1 MIPILYEVGTTDFS
15 TNGVGR
21 LTDCL
26 SCIVTE
32 ERNGIYECVFEY
44 PINAKMYSEI
54 FENRIIG
61 CTHDDKGDVQPFD
74 IYGRTAPMDGIVT
87 FYARHISYRLRNI
100 ILKPFTA
107 GSCAEAMSKFATE
120 TYNDNPFTF
129 WTNKAVSS
137 PYKVS
142 APASVR
148 EMLGGTQGSI
158 LDVYGKGEYE
168 FDKWTV
174 KLYVNRGVDSG
185 VMIRYGVNMV
195 DIVRETDDGDIFN
208 AVIPYWVSAD
218 DGTLVMLPEIIT
230 IGPYVSW
237 RNVVWTDAGS
247 GEYIYDTNGE
257 NIYFHAANTNTI
269 PLNLSDAFDEQP
281 TVDQLRA
288 KANSYLNTSE
298 LYKGKDSIEVD
309 FIALWQTAEY
319 SQYAALQRLSL
330 CDRVTVVH
338 KDLRV
343 NTKMQIIRT
352 EYNVLTNRFDKME
365 LGTARASLADAVSD
379 QIEMT
384 VLPKYASR
392 SMMEA
397 AISHASDLITGGLGG
412 YVVFTTNADGQP
424 EEILIMDTPD
434 TSTAVNVWRFNR
446 NGLGHSH
453 NGYNGPF
460 NDIALT
466 ADGQINAS
474 MITTGTL
481 LANVIKAGILSDFQ
495 NRNSWNLDTGV
506 LNINGGSISLG
517 GSTGFFVGPYG
528 DLAIGAKPDNLSSF
542 DDNQTALQAN
552 IWGQLKVTAMY
563 MYGRESASDNYTRYA
578 FFKGLLLGIIEN
590 GTLVNYVGLTI
601 QAPDSGGNLVDCLHV
616 TKARTEVM
624 QDFVVYGTKNRAVKT
639 ATHGTRKLAA
649 YETAEPYFGDI
660 GEDVIGPD
668 GRCVIRIDPVFR
680 ETIGGRYQ
688 VFLTPYGRGECFV
701 AERREDEFIVEGNS
715 GLRFGWEIKGRQIDY
730 QDNRLEAVE

>member
-1 MIPILYEVGTTDFS
+1 MIPILYDSNEAAFTS
-15 TNGVGR
+15 NGLGR
-21 LTDCL
+21 MSDVI
-26 SCIVTE
+26 SCRVTE
-32 ERNGIYECVFEY
+32 ERNGVYECEFQY
-44 PINAKMYSEI
+44 PISGRMYGEI
-54 FENRIIG
+54 REGRIIG
-61 CTHDDKGDVQPFD
+61 CTHDDTRDIQPFD
-74 IYGRTAPMDGIVT
+74 IYARSAPIDGVVT
-87 FYARHISYRLRNI
+87 FFARHISYRLRNI

-107 GSCAEAMSKFATE
+107 GSCAEAISKFASE
-120 TYNDNPFTF
+120 TYNDNPFSF
-129 WTNKAVSS
+129 WTDKAVSS

-174 KLYVNRGVDSG
+174 KLYVNRGTNSG
-185 VMIRYGVNMV
+185 VKILYGVNLSDMTYEKDTSEV
-195 DIVRETDDGDIFN
+195 YNAIVPFWR
-208 AVIPYWVSAD
+208 SAD
-218 DGTLVMLPEIIT
+218 NDITVMLPEVMLI
-230 IGPYVSW
+230 SAH
-237 RNVVWTDAGS
+237 AGS
-247 GEYIYDTNGE
+247 GLEPWTTGDGDSMYTGNGE
-257 NIYFHAANTNTI
+257 QIYFSVPHII
-269 PLNLSDAFDEQP
+269 PVPLDLSDAFEDEP
-281 TVDQLRA
+281 TVDQLRNVA
-288 KANSYLNTSE
+288 QTRLNNSEAYLPKENIT
-298 LYKGKDSIEVD
+298 VD
-309 FIALWQTAEY
+309 FVALWQTAEY
-319 SQYAALQRLSL
+319 ANYAPLQRLSL
-330 CDRVTVVH
+330 CDRATVRYSALGVSA
-338 KDLRV
+338 
-343 NTKMQIIRT
+343 TMQIVKT
-352 EYNVLTNRFDKME
+352 VYNVLTNRFDEME
-365 LGTARASLADAVSD
+365 LGAARTSLADAVSE

-384 VLPKYASR
+384 LLPKYASR

-412 YVVFTTNADGQP
+412 YVIFTLNADGQP

-474 MITTGTL
+474 MITAGTL
-481 LANVIKAGILSDFQ
+481 LANVIKAGVLSDYQ

-517 GSTGFFVGPYG
+517 GSNGFFVGPYG
-528 DLAIGAKPDNLSSF
+528 DLAIGAKPDDLSSF
-542 DDNQTALQAN
+542 DGNQTALQAN
-552 IWGQLKVTAMY
+552 IWGQLKMTTTY
-563 MYGRESASDNYTRYA
+563 IYGRASSNDNFVKCGKIDGIIYNNQGYP
-578 FFKGLLLGIIEN
+578 KGLRFSFYDYADNEIEFMVIDN
-590 GTLVNYVGLTI
+590 GSVIFKKQVYMNSDLT
-601 QAPDSGGNLVDCLHV
+601 
-616 TKARTEVM
+616 
-624 QDFVVYGTKNRAVKT
+624 VVGTKNRAVKT
-639 ATHGTRKLAA
+639 ATYGTRKLAA

-668 GRCVIRIDPVFR
+668 GRCVVRIDPIFR

>member
-1 MIPILYEVGTTDFS
+1 MIPILYDSNEAAFTS
-15 TNGVGR
+15 NGLGR
-21 LTDCL
+21 MSDVI
-26 SCIVTE
+26 SCRVTE
-32 ERNGIYECVFEY
+32 ERNGVYECEFQY
-44 PINAKMYSEI
+44 PISGRMYNEI
-54 FENRIIG
+54 REGRIVG
-61 CTHDDKGDVQPFD
+61 CTHDDTRDIQPFD
-74 IYGRTAPMDGIVT
+74 IYARSAPIDGVVT
-87 FYARHISYRLRNI
+87 FFARHISYRLRNI

-107 GSCAEAMSKFATE
+107 GSCAEALSKFATE
-120 TYNDNPFTF
+120 TYNDNHFSF
-129 WTNKAVSS
+129 WTDKAVSS

-158 LDVYGKGEYE
+158 LDVYGKGEYK
-168 FDKWTV
+168 FDKWAV
-174 KLYVNRGVDSG
+174 KLYVNRGVNSG
-185 VMIRYGVNMV
+185 VKILYGVNLSDMTYEKDV
-195 DIVRETDDGDIFN
+195 SEVYNAIVPFWR
-208 AVIPYWVSAD
+208 SAD
-218 DGTLVMLPEIIT
+218 NDITVMLPEVMLI
-230 IGPYVSW
+230 SAH
-237 RNVVWTDAGS
+237 AGS
-247 GEYIYDTNGE
+247 GLEPWTTGDGDSMYTGNGE
-257 NIYFHAANTNTI
+257 QIYFSI
-269 PLNLSDAFDEQP
+269 PNVIPVPLDLSDAFEDEP
-281 TVDQLRA
+281 TVDQLRNVA
-288 KANSYLNTSE
+288 QNRLNNSEAYLPKENIT
-298 LYKGKDSIEVD
+298 VD
-309 FIALWQTAEY
+309 FVALWQTAEY
-319 SQYAALQRLSL
+319 ANYAPLQRLSL
-330 CDRVTVVH
+330 CDRATVRYSALGVSA
-338 KDLRV
+338 
-343 NTKMQIIRT
+343 TMQIVKT
-352 EYNVLTNRFDKME
+352 VYNVLTNRFDEME
-365 LGTARASLADAVSD
+365 LGAARTSLADAVSD

-397 AISHASDLITGGLGG
+397 AISHASDMITGGLGG
-412 YVVFTTNADGQP
+412 YVVFKLNADGQP

-517 GSTGFFVGPYG
+517 GSNGFFVGPYG
-528 DLAIGAKPDNLSSF
+528 DLAIGAKPDDLSSF
-542 DDNQTALQAN
+542 DGNQTALQAN
-552 IWGQLKVTAMY
+552 IWGQLKITTMY
-563 MYGRESASDNYTRYA
+563 IYGRASRNDNFVKCGKLSGVIYNGTYPYGLRVSVYDRDGNEFDLFFTDYDA
-578 FFKGLLLGIIEN
+578 QIFFKRSVIIN
-590 GTLVNYVGLTI
+590 G
-601 QAPDSGGNLVDCLHV
+601 
-616 TKARTEVM
+616 
-624 QDFVVYGTKNRAVKT
+624 DFSVSGTKNRIVNT

-660 GEDVIGPD
+660 GEDVIGQD
-668 GRCVIRIDPVFR
+668 GRCIVRIDPIFR

-701 AERREDEFIVEGNS
+701 AERRDDEFIVEGNS